1 MANILLGCQ
10 VSHYS
15 ADEPI
20 LIQRVMFFVVV
31 FLSYNA
37 KKKRE
42 EKQLQNW
49 YKRVNSSSS
58 HSVVWMTDLSPNPHS
73 PADTWTF
80 TFLSPLSFTF
90 SILRPLHLHSSCL
103 KCCSAFR
110 AAGSWEKM
118 LWQITSSTFNLP
130 PVLLCIRL
138 CRLRHHGWRHGES
151 YLCNQHFTAPILY
164 KSNPL
169 PLNQPIPP
177 TSLFPKQF
185 GTYFEKQ
192 PDNIQSFSPSH
203 PFTFN
208 LLCVFSSNPTCTD
221 LLSVSRLVPDAVYSQ
236 PSLLEFLNPSHP
248 SSYAPLLLTLDDLE
262 MCWYALH
269 LFTPAM
275 SQLCAVHTLE
285 EAEFND

>member
-1 MANILLGCQ
+1 
-10 VSHYS
+10 
-15 ADEPI
+15 
-20 LIQRVMFFVVV
+20 
-31 FLSYNA
+31 
-37 KKKRE
+37 
-42 EKQLQNW
+42 
-49 YKRVNSSSS
+49 
-58 HSVVWMTDLSPNPHS
+58 MTDLSPNPHS

-80 TFLSPLSFTF
+80 TFLSPPSFTF

-164 KSNPL
+164 KSNPP

-221 LLSVSRLVPDAVYSQ
+221 LLSVSRSSQ
-236 PSLLEFLNPSHP
+236 TQSTHSLRFWNSSTHLILPHTHHCSSPLMTWRCVGMRSTCLHLP
-248 SSYAPLLLTLDDLE
+248 YHSYA
-262 MCWYALH
+262 
-269 LFTPAM
+269 LFTHWRRQNLMTRCSRNYP
-275 SQLCAVHTLE
+275 CHRG
-285 EAEFND
+285 